1 MFAQPFSQMGLTK
14 GYLNKKR
21 TLESGRHHG
30 WKTHNFD
37 KAYTRKLKT
46 KAWNS
51 SRFIANFIPF
61 IALAFKYFV
70 KKCCHNNKAWIG
82 KSMYSQLLSQA
93 NKTNISHFTI
103 NTMSLCPNT
112 WKSYLKQINEEIATF
127 LLKSGIFKNIQWIF
141 TFPFAIESFPPALT
155 TQYHQKMPEDVQKG
169 TMFYAPVARHQP
181 KMYSGN

>member
-1 MFAQPFSQMGLTK
+1 MEFTK

-37 KAYTRKLKT
+37 KAHTCKLKT

-61 IALAFKYFV
+61 IVLAFKYFV

-93 NKTNISHFTI
+93 NKKNISHFTI
-103 NTMSLCPNT
+103 NTKSLCPNT

-127 LLKSGIFKNIQWIF
+127 FIKVCNLKNIQCIF
-141 TFPFAIESFPPALT
+141 TFSFAIESFPPAPT
-155 TQYHQKMPEDVQKG
+155 TIPSEKARRDIEGQYVVCSSCLSSTENVL
-169 TMFYAPVARHQP
+169 R
-181 KMYSGN
+181 

>member
-1 MFAQPFSQMGLTK
+1 MFAQPFSQMGFTK

-30 WKTHNFD
+30 WKTRNFD
-37 KAYTRKLKT
+37 KAHTRKLKT

-51 SRFIANFIPF
+51 SSFIANFIPF

-93 NKTNISHFTI
+93 NKKNISHFMI

-127 LLKSGIFKNIQWIF
+127 SWESGIFENIQCIF
-141 TFPFAIESFPPALT
+141 TFCFAIESFPPAPT
-155 TQYHQKMPEDVQKG
+155 TQYHQKMPEEL
-169 TMFYAPVARHQP
+169 
-181 KMYSGN
+181 